1 MNVEYTEEVE
11 QPEPEV
17 AEVDAVAAMN
27 EAERKHYEDILKLNV
42 LVREAQ
48 DSHDVA
54 KSRAKAA
61 KEVLD
66 EYSMRLSVL
75 ISEGPKLPD
84 PQKELPFSD
93 APAWQETPIE
103 QAITVTAKQLEKL
116 HEAGI
121 NTVIQF
127 EQERGGNRFAGVKGI
142 GEKTVEEWE
151 AQMLDWMA
159 INARVTG
166 DEE

>member
-1 MNVEYTEEVE
+1 MEETGEVE
-11 QPEPEV
+11 VIETPEIDQATV
-17 AEVDAVAAMN
+17 KA
-27 EAERKHYEDILKLNV
+27 EAERKHYEDILKMNV

-75 ISEGPKLPD
+75 ISEGPKMPD
-84 PQKELPFSD
+84 PQKELPFD
-93 APAWQETPIE
+93 ETPAWQEVAIE
-103 QAITVTAKQLEKL
+103 QAITVTPKQLEKL

-121 NTVIQF
+121 TNVIQF
-127 EQERGGNRFAGVKGI
+127 ETERAGNRFEGVKGI

-151 AQMLDWMA
+151 TQILDWMA
-159 INARVTG
+159 TNAREPEPV
-166 DEE
+166 E

>member
-1 MNVEYTEEVE
+1 MEHTEEVE
-11 QPEPEV
+11 QPESET
-17 AEVDAVAAMN
+17 EVDAVAVIA
-27 EAERKHYEDILKLNV
+27 EAEKKHYDDILKMNV

-75 ISEGPKLPD
+75 ISEGPQVPD

-93 APAWQETPIE
+93 VPPWQEVPIE

-121 NTVIQF
+121 TNVIQF

-151 AQMLDWMA
+151 TQMLDWMA
-159 INARVTG
+159 THAREAGV
-166 DEE
+166 EE